1 MTNPGEWRECR
12 VELPAHHN
20 WLVLDLRSEDP
31 EAWARTLAGQ
41 HLGDDVPEPW
51 REAFA
56 TDLLWYWGA
65 AARQAA
71 LCAAVL
77 APRDGP
83 VVASCTVRELSIP
96 PQSRTVAAFRAE
108 LARAEGPYFG
118 DGPLLTEVELP
129 LGPALR
135 VHRQEP
141 TDPAADS
148 GTVVEGVAHY
158 VLPRRHPTALECR
171 LLWTSLGLGAELV
184 EVADEL
190 AGSLRLA

>member
-1 MTNPGEWRECR
+1 MTNPADWRECR
-12 VELPAHHN
+12 VALPAHHN
-20 WLVLDLRSEDP
+20 WLVLDLRDEDP
-31 EAWARTLAGQ
+31 EAWARALAEQ
-41 HLGDDVPEPW
+41 HLGGDVPEQW

-65 AARQAA
+65 AVRQGA

-77 APRDGP
+77 APQDGP
-83 VVASCTVRELSIP
+83 VVASYTVRELNIAPESL
-96 PQSRTVAAFRAE
+96 TVAAFRAE
-108 LARAEGPYFG
+108 AERADGPYFG
-118 DGPLLTEVELP
+118 GGQILTEVDLP

-141 TDPAADS
+141 TDPDADS

-171 LLWTSLGLGAELV
+171 LLWTALGLGAELIK
-184 EVADEL
+184 VADEL
-190 AGSLRLA
+190 ADSLRLA

>member
-1 MTNPGEWRECR
+1 MTHPEEWRECR
-12 VELPAHHN
+12 VALPAHHN
-20 WLVLDLRSEDP
+20 WLILDLVSEEP
-31 EAWARTLAGQ
+31 EAWARALAGQ
-41 HLGDDVPEPW
+41 HLGDDVPEQW

-65 AARQAA
+65 ALRQGA

-77 APRDGP
+77 APREGP
-83 VVASCTVRELSIP
+83 VVASYTVRELTVP
-96 PQSRTVAAFRAE
+96 AESRTVAAFRAE
-108 LARAEGPYFG
+108 AERAPGPHFGEGPA
-118 DGPLLTEVELP
+118 LTEVELP

-141 TDPAADS
+141 TDPEADR
-148 GTVVEGVAHY
+148 GTVVEGIAHY
-158 VLPRRHPTALECR
+158 VLPRRHSTALECR

-190 AGSLRLA
+190 AGSLRLV

>member
-1 MTNPGEWRECR
+1 MTDAEDWRECR
-12 VELPAHHN
+12 VALPAAHN
-20 WLVLDLRSEDP
+20 WLVLDLASEEP

-41 HLGDDVPEPW
+41 HLGDDVPEQW

-65 AARQAA
+65 AVRQGA

-77 APRDGP
+77 APADGP
-83 VVASCTVRELSIP
+83 VVASYTVRELTVP
-96 PQSRTVAAFRAE
+96 TESRTVAAFRAE
-108 LARAEGPYFG
+108 AGKAEGPCFG
-118 DGPLLTEVELP
+118 DGPVLTEVELP

-141 TDPAADS
+141 TDPQADH
-148 GTVVEGVAHY
+148 GTVVEGIAHY

-184 EVADEL
+184 KVADEL
-190 AGSLRLA
+190 ADSLRLV